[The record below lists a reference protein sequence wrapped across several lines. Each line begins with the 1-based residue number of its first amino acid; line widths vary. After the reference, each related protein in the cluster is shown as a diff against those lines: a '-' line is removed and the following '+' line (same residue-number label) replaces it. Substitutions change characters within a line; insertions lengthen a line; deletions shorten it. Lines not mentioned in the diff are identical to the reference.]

1 MIRRRSL
8 LLLLAAA
15 GLTACKDSGPSS
27 RTRGIVLLVDTS
39 GTYARQMAKVKQIVG
54 AILNQ
59 LQPQDSVSVIRI
71 NTGSYTEKNVVASI
85 TLAQSEGIA
94 NQEKIDFK
102 GKVSKFL
109 DSVEPAPYT
118 DITGGLLEAIE
129 YLNEKEPAHKE
140 ILIFSDMKEE
150 LRPEYIRKDVPLDL
164 KAVDVVALNVTKLR
178 ADNLDPRTYMARLA
192 DWKTRVEKGG
202 GHFRV
207 VNDVDHLEGF
217 L

>member
-1 MIRRRSL
+1 MIRRRS

-15 GLTACKDSGPSS
+15 GLTACHGSGPSS
-27 RTRGIVLLVDTS
+27 RTHGIVLLVDTS
-39 GTYARQMAKVKQIVG
+39 GTYAKQMAKVKQIVG

-59 LQPQDSVSVIRI
+59 LQPLDSVSVIRI
-71 NTGSYTEKNVVASI
+71 NTGSFTEKNVIASI
-85 TLAQSEGIA
+85 TLEQSEGAA
-94 NQEKIDFK
+94 NQEKIEFK
-102 GKVSKFL
+102 AKVSKFL
-109 DSVEPAPYT
+109 DSAEPAPYT

-140 ILIFSDMKEE
+140 IMIFSDMEEE
-150 LRPEYIRKDVPLDL
+150 LAPGYVRKEVPLDL
-164 KAVDVVALNVTKLR
+164 KGVEVVALNVTKLR
-178 ADNLDPRTYMARLA
+178 ADNFDPRKYIARLA
-192 DWKTRVEKGG
+192 DWKKRVENGG